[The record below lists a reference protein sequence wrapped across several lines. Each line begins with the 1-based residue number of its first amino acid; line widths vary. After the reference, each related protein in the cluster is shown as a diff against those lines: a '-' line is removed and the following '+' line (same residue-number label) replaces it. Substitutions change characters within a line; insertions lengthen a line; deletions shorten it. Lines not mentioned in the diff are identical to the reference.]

1 MVNPD
6 ARAGAAPQLRPK
18 TSEGHAAEIEA
29 MIAPAIESLGYEIVR
44 VLLSGDRRGKLQVMA
59 ERKSDGGMDVEDCAA
74 VSRAIEAILDVEDPI
89 PGGYV
94 LEVSSPGIDRPLTR
108 PKDFETYA
116 GFEARLELA
125 VPVEGR
131 RRFKGRL
138 LGMDGDTVRLE
149 TDEGELQVGFEDLAK
164 AKLVLTDEL
173 IDASMGRTGDA
184 G

>member
-1 MVNPD
+1 M
-6 ARAGAAPQLRPK
+6 
-18 TSEGHAAEIEA
+18 
-29 MIAPAIESLGYEIVR
+29 
-44 VLLSGDRRGKLQVMA
+44 
-59 ERKSDGGMDVEDCAA
+59 
-74 VSRAIEAILDVEDPI
+74 
-89 PGGYV
+89 
-94 LEVSSPGIDRPLTR
+94 
-108 PKDFETYA
+108 
-116 GFEARLELA
+116 
-125 VPVEGR
+125 PVEGR